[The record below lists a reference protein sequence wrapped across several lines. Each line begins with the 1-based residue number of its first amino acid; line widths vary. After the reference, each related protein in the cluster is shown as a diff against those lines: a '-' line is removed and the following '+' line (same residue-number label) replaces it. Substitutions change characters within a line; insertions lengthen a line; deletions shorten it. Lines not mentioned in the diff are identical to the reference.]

1 MQVCRNQNGCQL
13 VTSFFDDPHK
23 LLFLADYVILSKII
37 SILGIRLSEYRKFYV
52 PAVLHPLPTIYND
65 MLSEHFPINS
75 IFPVKLFSYSKKIV
89 SLSYKSCS

>member
-23 LLFLADYVILSKII
+23 LLFLADSVILSKII

-65 MLSEHFPINS
+65 MLSEHFPIK
-75 IFPVKLFSYSKKIV
+75 FLFF
-89 SLSYKSCS
+89 L

>member
-52 PAVLHPLPTIYND
+52 PAVLHPSYIYND
-65 MLSEHFPINS
+65 MLSEHFPINFYFS
-75 IFPVKLFSYSKKIV
+75 CEIILLFKKIV

>member
-65 MLSEHFPINS
+65 MYGAQNEKYFED
-75 IFPVKLFSYSKKIV
+75 
-89 SLSYKSCS
+89 